1 MATSKTR
8 TRKPATKKVAVA
20 GKKINAERFSAP
32 PKPIDD
38 PLSMKQQDY
47 GYADAKGNFR
57 YWQGWDAK
65 YKRYL
70 MQVSRQH
77 PQTKDSK
84 KAEAILIEKGWST
97 AENEAK
103 QREKVARRS
112 AKA

>member
-1 MATSKTR
+1 MATKTTKTASKIVK
-8 TRKPATKKVAVA
+8 KPVA
-20 GKKINAERFSAP
+20 GKKINLDRFSAP
-32 PKPIDD
+32 PKPTED
-38 PLSMKQQDY
+38 PESMKQEDY
-47 GYADAKGNFR
+47 GYTDAKSNFR

-70 MQVSRQH
+70 MGVSRSA
-77 PQTKDSK
+77 PQTANSK

-103 QREKVARRS
+103 QRERAARRS